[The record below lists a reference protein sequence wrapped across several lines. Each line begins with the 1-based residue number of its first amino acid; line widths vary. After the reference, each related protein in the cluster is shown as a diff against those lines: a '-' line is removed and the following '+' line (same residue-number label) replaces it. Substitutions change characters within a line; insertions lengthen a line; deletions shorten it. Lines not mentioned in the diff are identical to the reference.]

1 MAWCPKCKCEYVEG
15 VDRCADCG
23 CELVEHLT
31 DEPEE
36 RFTESLPESPEE
48 EGLTEYFQ
56 GSLEEEGAVF
66 RQAAMEKAAPQIV
79 VGKKRGKPVVRSVY
93 VNNEERAEENRT
105 SAYTLL
111 SVGTAGLV
119 AVVLLFTGVIPI
131 QMAVFSRYMICGVMG
146 VVFIL
151 FLVMGVVSLRNFKL
165 LKKRAVKEN
174 NLTDEI
180 QKWCL
185 QNLHKETI
193 DEVSGLD
200 ASVPEELKYFQRFE
214 FVKNE
219 IQKQFMNLDESY
231 VERIVE
237 EMYPELF
244 EKQDKV

>member
-31 DEPEE
+31 NEPEE

>member
-1 MAWCPKCKCEYVEG
+1 MAWCPECKCEYVEG
-15 VDRCADCG
+15 IEKCADCG
-23 CELVEHLT
+23 CELVDHLP
-31 DEPEE
+31 DESKEE
-36 RFTESLPESPEE
+36 V
-48 EGLTEYFQ
+48 LTEYFQ

-111 SVGTAGLV
+111 TVGTAGLV
-119 AVVLLFTGVIPI
+119 AVVLLFVGVIPI

>member
-1 MAWCPKCKCEYVEG
+1 MAWCPECKCEYVDGIEKC
-15 VDRCADCG
+15 VDCG
-23 CELVEHLT
+23 CELVDHLP
-31 DEPEE
+31 DESED
-36 RFTESLPESPEE
+36 
-48 EGLTEYFQ
+48 EGLAEYFQ
-56 GSLEEEGAVF
+56 GNLEEEGVVSG
-66 RQAAMEKAAPQIV
+66 QTAMEEGIPQIA
-79 VGKKRGKPVVRSVY
+79 VGKKRGKPVIRSVY

-185 QNLHKETI
+185 QNLHKEVI
-193 DEVSGLD
+193 DEASGLD

-214 FVKNE
+214 IVKSE

-244 EKQDKV
+244 EKQDKE

>member
-1 MAWCPKCKCEYVEG
+1 MAWCPECKCEYVEG
-15 VDRCADCG
+15 IEKCADCG
-23 CELVEHLT
+23 CELVDHLP
-31 DEPEE
+31 DE
-36 RFTESLPESPEE
+36 SEE
-48 EGLTEYFQ
+48 EVLTEYFQ

-111 SVGTAGLV
+111 TVGTAGLV
-119 AVVLLFTGVIPI
+119 AVVLLFVGVIPI

>member
-1 MAWCPKCKCEYVEG
+1 MAWCPECKCEYVEG
-15 VDRCADCG
+15 IKKCADCG
-23 CELVEHLT
+23 CELVDHL
-31 DEPEE
+31 PEE
-36 RFTESLPESPEE
+36 PKEE
-48 EGLTEYFQ
+48 ELTEYFQ
-56 GSLEEEGAVF
+56 GSLEEEGAVS

-79 VGKKRGKPVVRSVY
+79 VGKKRGKPVVRNVY

-111 SVGTAGLV
+111 TVGTAGLV

-151 FLVMGVVSLRNFKL
+151 FLVMGIVSLRNFKL

-185 QNLHKETI
+185 QNLHKEVI
-193 DEVSGLD
+193 DEASGLD

-214 FVKNE
+214 VVKDE
-219 IQKQFMNLDESY
+219 IQKQFMNLDEAY

-244 EKQDKV
+244 EKQDKE

>member
-1 MAWCPKCKCEYVEG
+1 MAWCPECKCEYVEG
-15 VDRCADCG
+15 IEKCVDCG
-23 CELVEHLT
+23 CELVAHLP
-31 DEPEE
+31 DESED
-36 RFTESLPESPEE
+36 
-48 EGLTEYFQ
+48 EGLAEYFQ
-56 GSLEEEGAVF
+56 GNLEEEGGVSG
-66 RQAAMEKAAPQIV
+66 QTAMEEGIPQIA
-79 VGKKRGKPVVRSVY
+79 VGKKRGKPVIRSVY

-185 QNLHKETI
+185 QNLHKEAI
-193 DEVSGLD
+193 DEASGLD

-214 FVKNE
+214 IVKSE

-244 EKQDKV
+244 EKQDKE

>member
-1 MAWCPKCKCEYVEG
+1 MAWCPECKCEYVEG
-15 VDRCADCG
+15 IEKCADCG
-23 CELVEHLT
+23 CELVDHLP
-31 DEPEE
+31 DEPEGE
-36 RFTESLPESPEE
+36 V
-48 EGLTEYFQ
+48 LTEYFQ
-56 GSLEEEGAVF
+56 RSLEEEGAVF

-111 SVGTAGLV
+111 TVGTAGLV
-119 AVVLLFTGVIPI
+119 AVVLLFAGVIPI

-180 QKWCL
+180 QKW
-185 QNLHKETI
+185 
-193 DEVSGLD
+193 
-200 ASVPEELKYFQRFE
+200 
-214 FVKNE
+214 
-219 IQKQFMNLDESY
+219 
-231 VERIVE
+231 
-237 EMYPELF
+237 
-244 EKQDKV
+244 

>member
-1 MAWCPKCKCEYVEG
+1 MAWCPECKCEYVEG
-15 VDRCADCG
+15 IEKCADCG
-23 CELVEHLT
+23 CELVDHLP
-31 DEPEE
+31 DESKEE
-36 RFTESLPESPEE
+36 V
-48 EGLTEYFQ
+48 LTEYFQ

-111 SVGTAGLV
+111 TVGTAGLV
-119 AVVLLFTGVIPI
+119 AVVLLFAGVIPI

-185 QNLHKETI
+185 QNLQKETI

>member
-15 VDRCADCG
+15 IEKCADCG
-23 CELVEHLT
+23 CELVDHLP
-31 DEPEE
+31 DE
-36 RFTESLPESPEE
+36 SEE

-56 GSLEEEGAVF
+56 GSLEEEVAVF

-79 VGKKRGKPVVRSVY
+79 AGKKRGKPVVRSVY

-111 SVGTAGLV
+111 TVGTAGLV
-119 AVVLLFTGVIPI
+119 AVVLLFVGVIPI

-151 FLVMGVVSLRNFKL
+151 FLVMGVVSLRNFRL

>member
-1 MAWCPKCKCEYVEG
+1 MAWCPECKCEYVEG
-15 VDRCADCG
+15 IEKCADCG
-23 CELVEHLT
+23 CELVDHLP
-31 DEPEE
+31 DESKEE
-36 RFTESLPESPEE
+36 V
-48 EGLTEYFQ
+48 LTEYFQ

-111 SVGTAGLV
+111 TVGTAGLV
-119 AVVLLFTGVIPI
+119 AVVLLFVGVIPI

-244 EKQDKV
+244 ENQDKV

>member
-1 MAWCPKCKCEYVEG
+1 MAWCPECKCEYVEG
-15 VDRCADCG
+15 IEKCADCG
-23 CELVEHLT
+23 CELVDHLP
-31 DEPEE
+31 DE
-36 RFTESLPESPEE
+36 SQE

-111 SVGTAGLV
+111 TVGTAGLV
-119 AVVLLFTGVIPI
+119 AVVLLFVGVIPI

>member
-1 MAWCPKCKCEYVEG
+1 MAWCPECKCEYVEG
-15 VDRCADCG
+15 IEKCADCG
-23 CELVEHLT
+23 CELVDHLP
-31 DEPEE
+31 DESKEE
-36 RFTESLPESPEE
+36 V
-48 EGLTEYFQ
+48 LTEYFQ

-111 SVGTAGLV
+111 TVGTAGLV
-119 AVVLLFTGVIPI
+119 AVVLLFAGVIPI

-185 QNLHKETI
+185 HNLQKETI

>member
-1 MAWCPKCKCEYVEG
+1 MAWCPECKCEYVEG
-15 VDRCADCG
+15 IEKCVDCG
-23 CELVEHLT
+23 CELVAHLP
-31 DEPEE
+31 DESED
-36 RFTESLPESPEE
+36 
-48 EGLTEYFQ
+48 EGLAEYFQ
-56 GSLEEEGAVF
+56 GNLEEEGVVSG
-66 RQAAMEKAAPQIV
+66 QTAMEEGIPQIA
-79 VGKKRGKPVVRSVY
+79 VGKKRGKPVIRSVY

-119 AVVLLFTGVIPI
+119 AVVLLFTGVIQI

>member
-1 MAWCPKCKCEYVEG
+1 MAWCPECKCEYVEG
-15 VDRCADCG
+15 IKKCADCG
-23 CELVEHLT
+23 CELVDHLP
-31 DEPEE
+31 DESEDEE
-36 RFTESLPESPEE
+36 F
-48 EGLTEYFQ
+48 TEYFQ
-56 GSLEEEGAVF
+56 GSLEEEGAVS
-66 RQAAMEKAAPQIV
+66 RQAAMEKEIPQIV
-79 VGKKRGKPVVRSVY
+79 VGKKRGKPVIRNVY

-111 SVGTAGLV
+111 TVGTAGLV

-131 QMAVFSRYMICGVMG
+131 QMAVFSKYMICGVMG

-151 FLVMGVVSLRNFKL
+151 FLVMGVVSLRNFKV

-185 QNLHKETI
+185 QNLHKEAI
-193 DEVSGLD
+193 DESSGLD

-244 EKQDKV
+244 EKQDKE